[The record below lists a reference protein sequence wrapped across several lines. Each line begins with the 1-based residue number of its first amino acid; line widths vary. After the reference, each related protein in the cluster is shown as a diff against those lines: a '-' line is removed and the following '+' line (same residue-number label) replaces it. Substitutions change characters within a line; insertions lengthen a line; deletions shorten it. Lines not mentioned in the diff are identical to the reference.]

1 MFNLWWYCVVLN
13 FDNPC
18 LSLVATQIQWW
29 VLTVLF
35 LPLAGTF
42 LRIWPVR
49 ILDSMVCHCVWGIA
63 LAVYS
68 SLICCWTHPRDW
80 LHVSSHGHESFTQR
94 HRIDA
99 TCLGAKLLPY
109 AKAKLLPGP
118 SCYCPLVAKSHW
130 PNDTA
135 LTLAVNVKHC
145 GPMLDHLQAILG
157 YLPFYLWNS
166 KISAWRWLHHL
177 QAEVDL
183 VSTSLSQQL
192 VKAINTFGFIS
203 IDNG

>member
-1 MFNLWWYCVVLN
+1 MVLCC
-13 FDNPC
+13 FEFWQ
-18 LSLVATQIQWW
+18 SLLELGCHT
-29 VLTVLF
+29 
-35 LPLAGTF
+35 
-42 LRIWPVR
+42 
-49 ILDSMVCHCVWGIA
+49 DSMVGPYSAVPPTGRDLSKNWACKNPGCYGMSLCLGIA

-68 SLICCWTHPRDW
+68 SLICSWTHPRDW
-80 LHVSSHGHESFTQR
+80 LHPSTHGHESLTQW

-99 TCLGAKLLPY
+99 ACLRAKILPY
-109 AKAKLLPGP
+109 AWP

-135 LTLAVNVKHC
+135 LTLAVNVQQT
-145 GPMLDHLQAILG
+145 GPVLDHLQAIWG